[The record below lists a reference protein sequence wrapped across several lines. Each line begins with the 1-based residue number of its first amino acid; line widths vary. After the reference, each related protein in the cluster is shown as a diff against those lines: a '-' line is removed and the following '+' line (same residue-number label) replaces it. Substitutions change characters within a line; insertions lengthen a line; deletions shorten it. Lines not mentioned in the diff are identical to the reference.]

1 MQNVRPKGFSSSDV
15 FGQNCREL
23 SLCLPLHFYKQ
34 FPDQIKKDVSF
45 LSPCERMPH
54 LFTQQRN
61 IWEIRLGSFV
71 SQKTFILY
79 YDVTM

>member
-1 MQNVRPKGFSSSDV
+1 MQNVRPKSFLSSDV
-15 FGQNCREL
+15 FGKNCREL
-23 SLCLPLHFYKQ
+23 CLCLPLQFYKQ
-34 FPDQIKKDVSF
+34 FHDQIKRREF

-54 LFTQQRN
+54 LFTQRRN
-61 IWEIRLGSFV
+61 VREIRLGSFV